1 MTRIPVEHEVDPE
14 RVPDEPLRAPYGQGG
29 LADVFRRRYLLRL
42 LVRKELQ
49 ARYSGSVLGLLWS
62 YVMPLWRFCAYYF
75 VVGIV
80 LQLHDDI
87 PNFPLHLYCGLVFVT
102 FFTETFQAGTRSVVQ
117 NKALIRKM
125 SMPREMFPISSV
137 LVSGFH
143 TFPQI
148 LVLTAGAMIY
158 GWSPGPV
165 ELAGGLLGLV
175 LMFLFA
181 TGLALVFSALNVYF
195 RDFAQFVSMVTIFTH
210 WAVPMLYPLSR
221 VTESPLGG
229 TWAESLYLAN
239 PLTEAVLL
247 LQNAFWLPTCEGK
260 PNCTVAEAMPDD
272 LYTRGFIMLGIGIVF
287 LGVCQLVFSRLESK
301 FAERL

>member
-1 MTRIPVEHEVDPE
+1 VTRIPVEHEVDPT
-14 RVPDEPLRAPYGQGG
+14 RVPDAPLQPPYGQGG
-29 LADVFRRRYLLRL
+29 LRDVFRRRYLLRL
-42 LVRKELQ
+42 LVGKELR

-75 VVGIV
+75 VIGIV
-80 LQLHDDI
+80 LQLHDEV

-102 FFTETFQAGTRSVVQ
+102 FFTETFTAGTRSVVQ
-117 NKALIRKM
+117 NKALVRKM
-125 SMPREMFPISSV
+125 SMPREMFPVSSV

-148 LVLTAGAMIY
+148 LVLTLGATIY

-165 ELAGGLLGLV
+165 ELAGGLLGLL
-175 LMFLFA
+175 LMFLLA
-181 TGLALVFSALNVYF
+181 TGLALIFSALNVYF
-195 RDFAQFVSMVTIFTH
+195 RDFSQFVSMVTIFTH

-229 TWAESLYLAN
+229 TWAEQLYLAN
-239 PLTEAVLL
+239 PIAEAVLL
-247 LQNAFWLPTCEGK
+247 LQNAFWLPTCKGE
-260 PNCTVAEAMPDD
+260 PNCTVAESMPDD
-272 LYTRGFIMLGIGIVF
+272 LYTRGFIMVGVGIIF
-287 LGVCQLVFSRLESK
+287 LFLCQLVFTRLESK

>member
-1 MTRIPVEHEVDPE
+1 VTRVPVEHTVDLE
-14 RVPDEPLRAPYGQGG
+14 RVPDAPLRPSYGQGG
-29 LADVFRRRYLLRL
+29 LGDVFKRRYLLRL
-42 LVRKELQ
+42 LVGKELQ

-62 YVMPLWRFCAYYF
+62 YVMPLWRFLAYYF

-102 FFTETFQAGTRSVVQ
+102 FFTETFQSGTRSVVR

-125 SMPREMFPISSV
+125 AMPREMFPISSV

-143 TFPQI
+143 TIPQI
-148 LVLTAGAMIY
+148 VVLTIGALLY

-165 ELAGGLLGLV
+165 ELAGGLMGMV
-175 LMFLFA
+175 IMALFG
-181 TGLALVFSALNVYF
+181 TGLALLFSACNVYF
-195 RDFAQFVSMVTIFTH
+195 RDFQQIVSMLTIFTH
-210 WAVPMLYPLSR
+210 WAVPMIYPLSR
-221 VTESPLGG
+221 VTESAIGG
-229 TWAESLYLAN
+229 TWVESVYLAN

-247 LQNAFWLPTCEGK
+247 LQNAFWLPTCDGQT
-260 PNCTVAEAMPDD
+260 NCTPAEAMPDH
-272 LYTRGFIMLGIGIVF
+272 LYTRGFIMLAAGVVF
-287 LGVCQLVFSRLESK
+287 LVACQWMFSRLESK